1 MTNKEIIDYLKALKK
16 CDQCE
21 EVLIRRC
28 KDCENKSKG
37 QSPKC
42 YDAIDEAIKILE
54 YSGLKTVK
62 VINKYAEEVGEFYYD
77 PSKQFLFNGA
87 IAIEAL
93 KADGFT
99 ILPS

>member
-1 MTNKEIIDYLKALKK
+1 MERVEIIDYLKAFKK

-28 KDCENKSKG
+28 RDCENKSKG

-42 YDAIDEAIKILE
+42 YDAIDEAIKLLE
-54 YSGLKTVK
+54 SGGVKTVI
-62 VINKYAEEVGEFYYD
+62 VINKDGGMIGSYYYD
-77 PSKQFLFNGA
+77 PSRQILFNGA
-87 IAIEAL
+87 IAVEAL

-99 ILPS
+99 ILPG